1 MRAVLDTSVVVA
13 EGTTALPDEAA
24 ISAATLAE
32 LHFGVHRARTK
43 DERRR
48 RVRRLAE
55 VESSFAALPID
66 ARVARAYG
74 SLAHMVTEAG
84 AASRRRVMD
93 LLIGATAHVHGV
105 PLFTRD
111 QGMMVLAPEVD
122 VRLV

>member
-1 MRAVLDTSVVVA
+1 MRGILDTSVVVA
-13 EGTTALPDEAA
+13 AGVAGLPDEAA
-24 ISAATLAE
+24 ISSATLAE
-32 LHFGVHRARTK
+32 LHFGVHRARTE

-55 VESSFAALPID
+55 IESSFAALPID

-74 SLAHMVTEAG
+74 ALAQIVTQAG
-84 AASRRRVMD
+84 AAPRRRVMD

-111 QGMMVLAPEVD
+111 EGMRVLASEVE
-122 VRLV
+122 VRVV